1 MADKPLW
8 RQAFDAVDRRV
19 SGPAERAAG
28 SDAFHDALAL
38 GLRLQARVR
47 GRVERES
54 RRALHLLNLPSN
66 MACAIATGSYAT
78 SSCSPIPSTTSGRP

>member
-1 MADKPLW
+1 MPDKPMW

-19 SGPAERAAG
+19 SGPMERAAG
-28 SDAFHDALAL
+28 SDAFHDAVTV

-54 RRALHLLNLPSN
+54 RRALHLLNLPSHTDVRRLSEQL
-66 MACAIATGSYAT
+66 AALRRDLRELERRS
-78 SSCSPIPSTTSGRP
+78 

>member
-19 SGPAERAAG
+19 SGPAERAVG

-66 MACAIATGSYAT
+66 TDVRRLSEQVAALRRELRELERRS
-78 SSCSPIPSTTSGRP
+78 

>member
-8 RQAFDAVDRRV
+8 RRAFDAADRRV
-19 SGPAERAAG
+19 SGPVESATASA
-28 SDAFHDALAL
+28 AFHDAVTL

-47 GRVERES
+47 GRMERES

-66 MACAIATGSYAT
+66 TDVRRLYEQVAALRRELRELERRS
-78 SSCSPIPSTTSGRP
+78 